1 MWCIYSENS
10 SAHCA
15 SLLNEIAG
23 EMSDTKAE
31 GGKER
36 QNAGLPSRHA
46 TQQQHASLTRPHLL
60 YSSPTTPFSSARV
73 DVVSQ
78 VVLHCPADRV
88 CVLTSV
94 FVEREMQGER
104 RMLG

>member
-36 QNAGLPSRHA
+36 QNAGLLSRHA
-46 TQQQHASLTRPHLL
+46 TQQQHASLTPTPPPLL
-60 YSSPTTPFSSARV
+60 FTNNTFHFCSCGRGKSGGPSLPR
-73 DVVSQ
+73 
-78 VVLHCPADRV
+78 
-88 CVLTSV
+88 
-94 FVEREMQGER
+94 
-104 RMLG
+104 